1 MRRSINVL
9 KTGRHKVN
17 IQFYTGFFY
26 NENFAVWP
34 CRFLKDL
41 EDRIFVKQLFSDICD
56 IIHYHAQH
64 NFPAYIDYVRNQIY
78 QEKIY
83 TTLM

>member
-1 MRRSINVL
+1 MFSSFLSVSE
-9 KTGRHKVN
+9 T
-17 IQFYTGFFY
+17 FYY
-26 NENFAVWP
+26 LAP
-34 CRFLKDL
+34 DRFLKDL
-41 EDRIFVKQLFSDICD
+41 EDRIFQDLVFPDICD

-83 TTLM
+83 TKLM

>member
-1 MRRSINVL
+1 MAS
-9 KTGRHKVN
+9 KK
-17 IQFYTGFFY
+17 IQ
-26 NENFAVWP
+26 ESLCL

-41 EDRIFVKQLFSDICD
+41 EDRIFEKLVFSDICD

-78 QEKIY
+78 QEKTY
-83 TTLM
+83 TLLM

>member
-1 MRRSINVL
+1 MVEGWGDHPEGL
-9 KTGRHKVN
+9 WVN
-17 IQFYTGFFY
+17 PLC
-26 NENFAVWP
+26 FAWFL

-41 EDRIFVKQLFSDICD
+41 EDRIFEDLIFSDICD

-78 QEKIY
+78 QEKTY
-83 TTLM
+83 TSLM

>member
-1 MRRSINVL
+1 MAQ
-9 KTGRHKVN
+9 KT
-17 IQFYTGFFY
+17 
-26 NENFAVWP
+26 VWL

-41 EDRIFVKQLFSDICD
+41 EDRIFEDLIFPDICD

-78 QEKIY
+78 QEKAY
-83 TTLM
+83 TSLM